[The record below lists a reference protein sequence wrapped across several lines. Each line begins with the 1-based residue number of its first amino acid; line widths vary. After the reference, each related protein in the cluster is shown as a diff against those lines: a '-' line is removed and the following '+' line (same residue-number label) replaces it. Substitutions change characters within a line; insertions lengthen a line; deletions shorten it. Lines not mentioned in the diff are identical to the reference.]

1 MQINTVL
8 WDWNG
13 TLLDDLDAAVA
24 GMNELLALHGKTPT
38 NREEYRAMID
48 IPVENYYRKLFDF
61 RQTPFE
67 ELAAGFIQGYDRR
80 IQSTGLMAGAEGTLR
95 RLREMGLRQIIV
107 SSFHERTLLAYLK
120 RFGIASYFDAV
131 SGAGDFISEGKTQ
144 RARALLHRLGVSPA
158 NTLAV
163 GDMVHD
169 FEMAQ
174 SLGAHCV
181 LIPNGQ
187 QSAEKLCATGARME
201 SDLTR
206 IPFYIAS
213 VNDTFHPRRK
223 K

>member
-24 GMNELLALHGKTPT
+24 GMNELLALHGRPLT

-80 IQSTGLMAGAEGTLR
+80 IPSAGLMPGAEETLR
-95 RLREMGLRQIIV
+95 RLQEMGMRQIIV
-107 SSFHERTLLAYLK
+107 SSFHERTLLAYLE

-144 RARALLHRLGVSPA
+144 RARALLQQLGVSPA

-169 FEMAQ
+169 FDTAQ

-187 QSAEKLCATGARME
+187 QSAEKLRTTGARIAT
-201 SDLTR
+201 SLFQ
-206 IPFYIAS
+206 IPLYIAA
-213 VNDTFHPRRK
+213 VNNGSIC
-223 K
+223 